1 MASTP
6 QSSASHGQSRDPA
19 DMSRREWI
27 DRLRAAAVAAPVV
40 AVVALTQSAAAGY

>member
-1 MASTP
+1 MASTS
-6 QSSASHGQSRDPA
+6 QSSESNGQSSSTA

-27 DRLRAAAVAAPVV
+27 DRLRITAVAVPVV

>member
-1 MASTP
+1 MASTS
-6 QSSASHGQSRDPA
+6 QSSASKVQSNNSG

-27 DRLRAAAVAAPVV
+27 DRLRATAVAVPVV